1 MRRGLWTGYF
11 LLISL
16 LILVTLEVA
25 ARWRWRLCNGCVV
38 YVRQKILAIARDL
51 ELPTIDVIQRSSSWG
66 GYSAVSDAVGAQ
78 FNSRG
83 HALVADLLVDFFCSS
98 GRANQMSSARCPDG
112 RGR

>member
-1 MRRGLWTGYF
+1 MGRALHAAWLWTGYF

-66 GYSAVSDAVGAQ
+66 GMRPCRTRWVHISTRAGTPWWRIFWST
-78 FNSRG
+78 F
-83 HALVADLLVDFFCSS
+83 S
-98 GRANQMSSARCPDG
+98 GRQVERIK
-112 RGR
+112 